1 MIGGINPCAMLPR
14 LVARTVFRRTV
25 SPPSQAHDNPLR
37 RVELFNSRAL
47 SVVAAR
53 SAYQE
58 SVVTNVVDGKPV
70 AAHIYEY
77 TTESTSHDA

>member
-1 MIGGINPCAMLPR
+1 MRYFAATGGPNGFQENGFTSPR
-14 LVARTVFRRTV
+14 
-25 SPPSQAHDNPLR
+25 QAHDNPLR

-58 SVVTNVVDGKPV
+58 GIVTNVVDGKPV

-77 TTESTSHDA
+77 TTESTSHAA

>member
-1 MIGGINPCAMLPR
+1 MRYVAAIGGPNGFQENGF
-14 LVARTVFRRTV
+14 T
-25 SPPSQAHDNPLR
+25 PSQAHDNPLR

-58 SVVTNVVDGKPV
+58 GGVTNVVDGKRV
-70 AAHIYEY
+70 AAHIY
-77 TTESTSHDA
+77 